1 MYLKRVHM
9 VMPKEVMYM
18 QYRLHFD
25 YHVYYIGYYL
35 HRCLKQMKFETDG
48 TYSSISIQVGNVTS
62 PKIEFNSFFE
72 VIRVFIPFDFERYDN
87 GSEYERNRYYIEL
100 YEKALTIAAEH
111 RPIPL
116 TELEECLKQLETD
129 NFVCRWDFK
138 NVSIKEL
145 GLKVKFHCQLTTY
158 DFKLIA
164 DVYRKREQLPI
175 CSGTVIRTLPD
186 SIEFDC
192 ISRKII
198 INNRSLR
205 IQTKWNEEYFYLP
218 LKCLLEGK
226 LVVKE
231 CEPRDPDNKNDTES
245 FYNIQRSFQY
255 DNNDFKY
262 HISASH
268 QNHRTRNP

>member
-1 MYLKRVHM
+1 MYLKRVYM
-9 VMPKEVMYM
+9 MMPKEVVHM
-18 QYRLHFD
+18 QYRSHFD
-25 YHVYYIGYYL
+25 HHVYYIGYYL
-35 HRCLKQMKFETDG
+35 HRCLKQIKFNTDG

-72 VIRVFIPFDFERYDN
+72 VIRVFIPFDFKRYDT
-87 GSEYERNRYYIEL
+87 GSEYERNLYYIEL

-116 TELEECLKQLETD
+116 TKLKECLKQLEAD

-145 GLKVKFHCQLTTY
+145 GLKVKFHCQLTTF

-164 DVYRKREQLPI
+164 DVYIKREPTPF

-186 SIEFDC
+186 SIFFGNILKNISVKDGSIRIYAVSSNTEFFY
-192 ISRKII
+192 IP
-198 INNRSLR
+198 
-205 IQTKWNEEYFYLP
+205 IQNL
-218 LKCLLEGK
+218 CEGK

-231 CEPRDPDNKNDTES
+231 SMPERPEDKQHVER
-245 FYNIQRSFQY
+245 FYYIQRNFQY
-255 DNNDFKY
+255 DNDDF
-262 HISASH
+262 
-268 QNHRTRNP
+268 R

>member
-9 VMPKEVMYM
+9 VMPKDVMYM

-145 GLKVKFHCQLTTY
+145 GLKVKFHCQLTTF

-164 DVYRKREQLPI
+164 DVYRKREPI
-175 CSGTVIRTLPD
+175 PFCGGTVIRTKPD
-186 SIEFDC
+186 FINFNF
-192 ISRKII
+192 ISRDII
-198 INNRSLR
+198 IKDGSIR
-205 IQTKWNEEYFYLP
+205 IFGKSNTEFFYIP
-218 LKCLLEGK
+218 LDKLNEGK
-226 LVVKE
+226 LIVEKSM
-231 CEPRDPDNKNDTES
+231 PRSPENQNSTEN
-245 FYNIQRSFQY
+245 FIYLQRMFQY
-255 DNNDFKY
+255 DRDDFK
-262 HISASH
+262 
-268 QNHRTRNP
+268 